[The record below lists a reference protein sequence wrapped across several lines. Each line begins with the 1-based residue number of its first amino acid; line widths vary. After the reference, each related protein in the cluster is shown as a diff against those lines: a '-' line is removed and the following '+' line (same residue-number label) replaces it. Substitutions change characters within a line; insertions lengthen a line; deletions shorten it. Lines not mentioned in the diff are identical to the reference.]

1 MDGATPGDLIAG
13 LTHGHIAARCLHVVA
28 HFGVA
33 DALGDAPASAA
44 ELAARTGLDADA
56 LHRMLR
62 LLAAHGVF
70 AHEGGRYVHTP
81 ASRLLRS
88 DHPQS
93 LRSFAR
99 MHGLAPMWGGFT
111 GLAHAA
117 RTGAPAS
124 GWRAMMRHLRDHP
137 DDGAV
142 FNAAMVAKSSR
153 VVPAVVDAYDWRSA
167 GRIVD
172 VGGGRGH
179 LLQAILAAA
188 PEATGVLFELP
199 QVIAEAADVESNRL
213 ALAAG
218 DLFADPLPAADLYV
232 LMDLLHDWPDA
243 DAARILAAVRRAAAP
258 GARLLVVETLISDEP
273 GPQFAKLLD
282 VIMLATTG
290 GRERTAAEH
299 GRLLADAGFRSE
311 RVLPTGSAYS
321 IVEAVAI

>member
-1 MDGATPGDLIAG
+1 MHGATPADLIAG

-33 DALGDAPASAA
+33 DALDDAPASAA
-44 ELAARTGLDADA
+44 ELAERTGLNADA
-56 LHRMLR
+56 LGRMLR

-70 AHEGGRYVHTP
+70 AHDGGRYVHTP

-93 LRSFAR
+93 MRSFAR

-111 GLAHAA
+111 ELAHAA
-117 RTGAPAS
+117 RTGAPAG
-124 GWRAMMRHLRDHP
+124 GWRAMLHYLRDHP
-137 DDGAV
+137 DESAV
-142 FNAAMVAKSSR
+142 FNEAMVVKSLR
-153 VVPAVVDAYDWRSA
+153 VVPAVVEAYDWRSA
-167 GRIVD
+167 RRIVD

-199 QVIAEAADVESNRL
+199 QVIAEVAHLEADRF

-243 DAARILAAVRRAAAP
+243 DAGRILAAVRRAAAP
-258 GARLLVVETLISDEP
+258 GARALVVETLVSDEP

-282 VIMLATTG
+282 VVMLATTG
-290 GRERTAAEH
+290 GRERTPTEH
-299 GRLLADAGFRSE
+299 GRLLAGAGFRLD
-311 RVLPTGSAYS
+311 RVLPTRSAYS
-321 IVEAVAI
+321 IVEAVAV